1 MNRKLDLQFIKK
13 QQEKLLEMRKKIKD
27 DLSKFTE
34 VNPEIKNDFESR
46 FPKMHDDSNLEDEAM
61 EVDVYNSRFSTE
73 KVLEQGIREINQ
85 ALKKIK
91 NGTYGI
97 CEECGR
103 PISLNRLKI
112 RPQAIY
118 CIKCKKRKS

>member
-97 CEECGR
+97 CEKCGR

-118 CIKCKKRKS
+118 CIKCKKRIS